1 MKNTLQKKCGLNIH
15 RAFQLARTHTLRA
28 SRTRWRAMRRGPAPP
43 GRSPSGETKKN
54 SHEPKINS
62 VSRRGP
68 QKARLPGTYFRG
80 RVTKKGSSLR
90 GGPKAPWTRNANAT
104 KVTGTAQPRSTL
116 QERTASVSTGD
127 SKQLLLAIQH
137 LSRTVQSNGQ
147 KFLLKKRFKA
157 LPLIMHEMKTTKII
171 RTKSK

>member
-1 MKNTLQKKCGLNIH
+1 MWAKYPQGFPVSTDSRPPCKQNKVESYAP
-15 RAFQLARTHTLRA
+15 RAGSARTF
-28 SRTRWRAMRRGPAPP
+28 
-43 GRSPSGETKKN
+43 PSGETKKN

-68 QKARLPGTYFRG
+68 QKARPPGTYFRG

-90 GGPKAPWTRNANAT
+90 GGPKAPWTRNTNAT

-127 SKQLLLAIQH
+127 SKQLLLAVQH

-147 KFLLKKRFKA
+147 KFLLKKCFKA